1 MTSDSD
7 GKEPIKRHSRMPFDS
22 AVHMVRGGHAW
33 TTELVDISATGI
45 LVERPEDWIGQEG
58 DTVVLDLVIH
68 DSLDIHVEAEVR
80 RLTNRT
86 IGLQFTRIP
95 PERERE
101 FWSLLGEYAHKTE
114 PFK

>member
-1 MTSDSD
+1 MSEDRERKA
-7 GKEPIKRHSRMPFDS
+7 GQERHSRMPFDS
-22 AVHMVRGGHAW
+22 AVHMVRAGQAW

-45 LVERPEDWIGQEG
+45 LVERPADWVGQEG

-68 DSLDIHVEAEVR
+68 DRLDIHVEAEVT
-80 RLTNRT
+80 RLTNRN

-95 PERERE
+95 EERERE
-101 FWSLLGEYAHKTE
+101 FWSLLGEHAHKTE

>member
-1 MTSDSD
+1 MGS
-7 GKEPIKRHSRMPFDS
+7 KENKQEQTKRHSRMPFDS
-22 AVHMVRGGHAW
+22 AVHMVRAGYAW
-33 TTELVDISATGI
+33 STELVDISATGL
-45 LVERPEDWIGQEG
+45 LVERPEDWVGQEG

-68 DSLDIHVEAEVR
+68 DSLDIHVEAEVK
-80 RLTNRT
+80 RLTSRT

-114 PFK
+114 PIR